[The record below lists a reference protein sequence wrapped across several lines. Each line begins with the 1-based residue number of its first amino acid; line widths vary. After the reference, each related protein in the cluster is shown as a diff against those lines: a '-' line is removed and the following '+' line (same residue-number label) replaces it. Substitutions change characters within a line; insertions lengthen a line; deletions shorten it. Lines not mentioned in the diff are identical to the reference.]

1 MVNCEFL
8 AKFKKLYKD
17 KYNIDLSDEQTTE
30 LGTHFLNMM
39 QILIKPRNKPES
51 IPQDIQDNQVSN
63 IESQKDLAY
72 LDGGC
77 E

>member
-17 KYNIDLSDEQTTE
+17 KYNIDLTDEQTTE

-39 QILIKPRNKPES
+39 QILIKPKNKPEP
-51 IPQDIQDNQVSN
+51 IPQDAENNQINN
-63 IESQKDLAY
+63 IEGKKDLAY

-77 E
+77 K